1 MIKGDI
7 IVREIKIGKNVI
19 ENLTRGMYEDSK
31 IIYREY
37 IQNAADQIDCAA
49 KHELFDEDLFID
61 IIIDKNGRNITI
73 KDNATGVKRDMIES
87 TLAYVA
93 DSDKI
98 KGETKGFRGIGRLGG
113 LAYCE
118 KLRFITTA
126 KGENQKTIMT
136 WDANALSKML
146 DDEKVKD
153 AAGTILQKIIS
164 YEFEECP
171 LDDHYFIVEMLGITN
186 ENVDLLDTEKV
197 KEYIALNAPVPY
209 DSKFYYKK
217 KIHEY
222 LEQKRLPKNEYKIFV
237 DGEDILK
244 LYTTSLFEKNSAG
257 QRRKY
262 DDIYDIEIQEFYNDN
277 EELLAWMW
285 FGISRFEKQIA
296 FPLNQTAGI
305 RLRQSNIQIG
315 NERTLVPFFKEARG
329 NLYFIGEVH
338 AVHKELT
345 PNARRDYFNENRVR
359 NDLEA
364 QLKYFFHTRL
374 HQLYNDANR
383 AKNAYK
389 KEINLYK
396 KEEDYIK
403 KKGRFVSDREK
414 QNLEQE
420 IEAAKTED
428 EKAKR
433 ELQRLKSKAERDD
446 VFYVIL
452 KHIEDN
458 HKKILND
465 AGFLKLPSNPLTQP
479 ALVEK
484 PEKKKNG
491 YLVNEL
497 SNLPDKQRKLVSR
510 IYDIIARNL
519 PPAQS
524 EELINKIQEELKYGK
539 KNSINRTKL

>member
-1 MIKGDI
+1 MTKGDNT
-7 IVREIKIGKNVI
+7 VSEIKIGKNAI

-37 IQNAADQIDCAA
+37 IQNAADQIDYAI
-49 KHELFDEDLFID
+49 KHALFDEDLFID
-61 IIIDKNGRNITI
+61 IRIDKNGRNVTI
-73 KDNATGVKRDMIES
+73 KDNATGVRRDMIES

-98 KGETKGFRGIGRLGG
+98 KGEAKGFRGIGRLGG

-126 KGENQKTIMT
+126 KGENQRTIMT
-136 WDANALSKML
+136 WDAKALSKML
-146 DDEKVKD
+146 DDETVKD
-153 AAGTILQKIIS
+153 AAGTILQKIIT

-171 LDDHYFIVEMLGITN
+171 ADDHYFIVEMLGITN

-209 DSKFYYKK
+209 DSKFYYKQ
-217 KIHEY
+217 KIYEY
-222 LEQKRLPKNEYKIFV
+222 LKKKGFPKNEYKIFV

-244 LYTTSLFEKNSAG
+244 LYTTTLFEKNPAG

-262 DDIYDIEIQEFYNDN
+262 DDVYDIKIQEFYNDN
-277 EELLAWMW
+277 GELLAWMW
-285 FGISRFEKQIA
+285 YGISRFEKQIPY
-296 FPLNQTAGI
+296 PLNETAGI

-315 NERTLVPFFKEARG
+315 NERTLVPLFKEARG

-338 AVHKELT
+338 AVHKGLT
-345 PNARRDYFNENRVR
+345 PNARRDYFNENSVR
-359 NDLEA
+359 NEFEA
-364 QLKYFFHTRL
+364 QLRYFFHSTL
-374 HQLYNDANR
+374 HSLYIDANR

-389 KEINLYK
+389 KEIDLYK
-396 KEEDYIK
+396 KEYEYSK

-414 QNLEQE
+414 QKIEHE
-420 IEAAKTED
+420 IEVAKMED

-433 ELQRLKSKAERDD
+433 ELTRLKAKAEGDD
-446 VFYVIL
+446 VFHVVL
-452 KHIEDN
+452 MHIEDN
-458 HKKILND
+458 HKKTLKD
-465 AGFLKLPSNPLTQP
+465 AGFSKPTSKPLTP
-479 ALVEK
+479 PVLVEQ
-484 PEKKKNG
+484 PQKKKNG
-491 YLVNEL
+491 YLVDEL

-519 PPAQS
+519 PPEQS
-524 EELINKIQEELKYGK
+524 EELINKIQEELKNGK
-539 KNSINRTKL
+539 KNSIN